1 MKGECMKGECVNIQ
15 HANQD
20 DLAEILALQKLA
32 YQENAV
38 RYNDINIP
46 PLTETLDEMIEESK
60 SHIFLKAVVDDVIIG
75 SVRGCKKDDCAYAYI
90 ERLIVHPNYQNQGIG
105 RKLMTA
111 IEQELNASVY
121 RLVAGH
127 LDDKNISLYSKLGYV
142 IYGEQ
147 IQISPNLSYVHMEKS
162 VPCLCK
168 RVGGNI
174 FFS

>member
-1 MKGECMKGECVNIQ
+1 MDEQGEWMGIQHIIQHTIQIQ

-20 DLAEILALQKLA
+20 DLDEILTLQKLA

-38 RYNDINIP
+38 RYNDTHIP

-60 SHIFLKAVVDDVIIG
+60 SRLFLKAVVDDVIIG
-75 SVRGCKKDDCAYAYI
+75 SVRGCKKDDCAYI

-111 IEQELNASVY
+111 IEQELNASVF

-147 IQISPNLSYVHMEKS
+147 RQISPNLSYVHMEK
-162 VPCLCK
+162 K
-168 RVGGNI
+168 RPQI
-174 FFS
+174 M